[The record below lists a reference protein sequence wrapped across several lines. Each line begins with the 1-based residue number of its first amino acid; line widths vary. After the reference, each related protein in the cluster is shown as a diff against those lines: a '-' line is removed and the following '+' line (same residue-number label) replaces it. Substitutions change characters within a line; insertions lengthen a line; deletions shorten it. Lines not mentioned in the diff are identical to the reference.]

1 MGRKRQKKQRAGG
14 AVTLARAE
22 RELAKGNI
30 REALK
35 DAKKCYRVQPSPEC
49 RSLLERAYASRVEQL
64 HKMKMAAE
72 ARAVL
77 ADLLDLKPTT
87 HEVQRQ
93 LPRLQMLLGDSSVN
107 PAEMLKH
114 DPSLLVEVA
123 DAALLDPQAVP
134 PDVEGLPGQV
144 QQVRQA
150 LAAVERGEDEAAGQL
165 LREIP
170 RNSPLADWK
179 LLVRGLSAF
188 YQSDRARAAENW
200 RRLDP
205 KRPAWRIAATLQAA
219 AGEPLED
226 DVRRSVAQPLKQL
239 QAWSQNESMIPALTR
254 LSEHWQSGDWRQFLQ
269 ELQRLRLRCRNS
281 QPELLDSLVDMTW
294 KRAVR
299 EEDERLLEDLA
310 QCVPAPAIDPGWHRA
325 QALMEESLKEDLPY
339 TAECWGAFANSL
351 ESGKLRPDERPIARG
366 LIHLRLA
373 RLHISLADNYFRF
386 EPEHLGSEAK
396 EMLEEALGHLHKAI
410 RCHPPLLDAYRELSS
425 LHDRREQ
432 PDKSAAAMRRL
443 LEQSPDDFQ
452 AHAKLARLYLEL
464 EQPEKSEPHI
474 ETIARLRP
482 RGDETRTLR
491 WNHALAM
498 VRAFTKARQFEAARQ
513 ELNKVASEV
522 APPVDAYVILT
533 LRAAIEIKAQ
543 CTEPAERYLNE
554 ALATLEEPTVV
565 WMQMAVLA
573 ARMSLPVKVRQDYNE
588 RFKKALKARPRSE
601 TAGCLAR
608 ALASFRR
615 TEFNYV
621 GRATHERLVTAYLK
635 RANRIRWQ
643 EGDLRKVCD
652 LLELDGV
659 DDAALRRKLLAK
671 GEKQFR
677 HSPYFRIH
685 SASEALMAL
694 GDKRRSAAPHR
705 IGREL
710 DRLGDKVEQALE
722 LARGASPRE
731 EPLIEMGE
739 RLLGM
744 IEDLRQIA
752 LIPPPFFLPPLAEME
767 EEDDEQDASDFLPG
781 PAGMGMMFQAM
792 MESISPKLRAELER
806 EAARLGMTSEEA
818 FMKFASGSADAFP
831 GAPMPE
837 FFEEPTGG
845 PKRRRRR

>member
-14 AVTLARAE
+14 AITLARAE

-30 REALK
+30 KGALK
-35 DAKKCYRVQPSPEC
+35 DAKQCYRVQPSPEC
-49 RSLLERAYASRVEQL
+49 RRLLERAYASRVEQL

-77 ADLLDLKPTT
+77 ADLLELKPTSD
-87 HEVQRQ
+87 EVQRQ
-93 LPRLQMLLGDSSVN
+93 LPRLQMLVGDSRIN
-107 PAEMLKH
+107 PTEMLQR

-123 DAALLDPQAVP
+123 DAALLDPQTVP
-134 PDVEGLPGQV
+134 PDIEGLPGQV

-150 LAAVERGEDEAAGQL
+150 LAAVERGDDEAAAQL

-170 RNSPLADWK
+170 RNAPLADWK

-226 DVRRSVAQPLKQL
+226 DVRRSVAQPLIQL
-239 QAWSQNESMIPALTR
+239 QAWSQSESLLSALTR
-254 LSEHWQSGDWRQFLQ
+254 LSEHWQTGDWRQFLQ
-269 ELQRLRLRCRNS
+269 ELRRLRQRCQKS
-281 QPELLDSLVDMTW
+281 HPELLDSLVDMTW

-299 EEDERLLEDLA
+299 EEDEELLEELA
-310 QCVPAPAIDPGWHRA
+310 QCVPAPAIDPGWDRA
-325 QALMEESLKEDLPY
+325 QALMEESLKEDFSY
-339 TAECWGAFANSL
+339 TVECWGAFADSL
-351 ESGKLRPDERPIARG
+351 ESGRLRPDERPIARG
-366 LIHLRLA
+366 LVHLRLA
-373 RLHISLADNYFRF
+373 RLHISLADDYLRTDP
-386 EPEHLGSEAK
+386 EQLPREAEKTLDKAIEHL
-396 EMLEEALGHLHKAI
+396 HQAI
-410 RCHPPLLDAYRELSS
+410 RCHGPLLDAYRELSS
-425 LHDRREQ
+425 LHDRRGL

-443 LEQSPDDFQ
+443 LEQSPDDFE

-464 EQPEKSEPHI
+464 EQPAKSEPHI

-482 RGDETRTLR
+482 RSEETRSLR
-491 WNHALAM
+491 WSHALAM
-498 VRAFTKARQFEAARQ
+498 VRALTKARQFEAARQ

-522 APPVDAYVILT
+522 PPEVPAYVIPT

-543 CTEPAERYLNE
+543 CTEPAERCLNE

-588 RFKKALKARPRSE
+588 RFKKALKAKPRSE
-601 TAGCLAR
+601 TAGFLAG

-615 TEFNYV
+615 TDFNYV
-621 GRATHERLVTAYLK
+621 GRATHERLVKAYLK
-635 RANRIRWQ
+635 RAKRVRWR
-643 EGDLRKVCD
+643 EEDLRKVCE
-652 LLELDGV
+652 LLEW
-659 DDAALRRKLLAK
+659 DAVNDAVLRRKLLAM

-677 HSPYFRIH
+677 DSPFFRIH
-685 SASEALMAL
+685 SAGETLMAL
-694 GDKRRSAAPHR
+694 GDKRRSVAPHR
-705 IGREL
+705 LGREL
-710 DRLGDKVEQALE
+710 DRLEDKVEGALE

-731 EPLIEMGE
+731 DPLIELGE

-752 LIPPPFFLPPLAEME
+752 LVPPPFFLPPLTEVE

-781 PAGMGMMFQAM
+781 PADMGMMFQAM
-792 MESISPKLRAELER
+792 MESISPKMRAELER

-818 FMKFASGSADAFP
+818 FMKFVSGSTDVLP

-837 FFEEPTGG
+837 FSDESSGR
-845 PKRRRRR
+845 PKRRRSR